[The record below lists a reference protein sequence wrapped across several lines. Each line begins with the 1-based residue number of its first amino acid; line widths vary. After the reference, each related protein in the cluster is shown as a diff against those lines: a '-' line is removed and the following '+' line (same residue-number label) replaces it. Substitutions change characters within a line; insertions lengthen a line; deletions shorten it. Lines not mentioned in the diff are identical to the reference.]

1 VRVTHPFHPWHGRE
15 FELVTCRRNWGE
27 DRVYFHDGD
36 GRLVSLPAGW
46 TDAVGP
52 DPFVVVSAGR
62 SAFRTQDLIELA
74 GLVRNLSSGSGP
86 ERCTTAA
93 RQANYAASVNENMP
107 HPTAS
112 WAEE

>member
-15 FELVTCRRNWGE
+15 FVLITCRRNWGE

-46 TDAVGP
+46 TNAVAP

-74 GLVRNLSSGSGP
+74 GLVRGLSGESGP
-86 ERCTTAA
+86 ERCSLAT
-93 RQANYAASVNENMP
+93 RQGNYADCVKENMP
-107 HPTAS
+107 HATAS
-112 WAEE
+112 SIEE